1 MRTSAKGVALLTGLT
16 LALAACN
23 SAATPANNAAGSS
36 TTTTGAADPASVK
49 GCLLYTSRCV

>member
-1 MRTSAKGVALLTGLT
+1 MRTSAKGVALPDGLT

-36 TTTTGAADPASVK
+36 TTTTGAADPAK
-49 GCLLYTSRCV
+49 RQG